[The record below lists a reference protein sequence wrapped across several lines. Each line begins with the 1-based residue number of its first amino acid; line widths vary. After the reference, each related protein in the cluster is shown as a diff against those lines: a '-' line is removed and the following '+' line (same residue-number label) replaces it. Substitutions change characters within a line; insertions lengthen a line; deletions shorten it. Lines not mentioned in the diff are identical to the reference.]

1 MKIINS
7 FVFIF
12 VLLFVFN
19 TNAIKLSEDEKYS
32 IEEKPEWYSIDS
44 NFAVSP
50 GKISDALG
58 WGYYKNEILK
68 DGWGKLYVEMNKFMT
83 PENSSIYYEA
93 TGYLEGYLT
102 WSTTWNYSQAYFQNY
117 MNGTNESDI
126 PTPLVEFLKINYDW
140 MTSTFSNR
148 DESVY
153 DTQVSN
159 VIYQF
164 EGFARGYQQAADSDK
179 QLTTLQ
185 LLLLQYA
192 GDLEDVAG
200 YLEFEMAQNKT
211 EYTNRVKSLKE
222 IETLFA
228 VKGRCSG
235 LVRITPDYGELFI
248 SHTTWGSYFTAGYRI
263 FKRIIIP
270 DPTVPGTEILFA
282 SYAGVL
288 TSDDDFFMIPST
300 EMVIIE
306 TTNDILN
313 TSLYQYV
320 TPNSL
325 LYFVRSI
332 IANRLSNTAQEW
344 TNNFIQYNSGT
355 YSNQWMIVD
364 YKLFTPYQPLQ
375 PNTFW
380 IIEQLPGGFM
390 SADMTD
396 VLALGNWPSFNRPF
410 FPEIYDAMGYSYY
423 EKLYGD
429 IISYD
434 LNPRSKMFRR
444 DVPSVMSLDGM
455 QQIMTQNNYKSDPFS
470 GGFPG
475 NAIAA
480 RYDLGSGP
488 AEPLSWSFIGLHGA
502 IDSKITSYSL
512 LQQNQA
518 IAINGMTVTPDC
530 PPFTWNSNWSTVS
543 AHYGSPETF
552 DFDWISITITDK

>member
-1 MKIINS
+1 
-7 FVFIF
+7 
-12 VLLFVFN
+12 
-19 TNAIKLSEDEKYS
+19 
-32 IEEKPEWYSIDS
+32 
-44 NFAVSP
+44 
-50 GKISDALG
+50 
-58 WGYYKNEILK
+58 
-68 DGWGKLYVEMNKFMT
+68 MNKFMT

-200 YLEFEMAQNKT
+200 YLEYEMAQNKT
-211 EYTNRVKSLKE
+211 EYINRVKSLKE

-270 DPTVPGTEILFA
+270 DPTVPGNEILFA

-355 YSNQWMIVD
+355 YSNQWMIGKV
-364 YKLFTPYQPLQ
+364 YF
-375 PNTFW
+375 
-380 IIEQLPGGFM
+380 
-390 SADMTD
+390 
-396 VLALGNWPSFNRPF
+396 
-410 FPEIYDAMGYSYY
+410 
-423 EKLYGD
+423 
-429 IISYD
+429 
-434 LNPRSKMFRR
+434 LN
-444 DVPSVMSLDGM
+444 
-455 QQIMTQNNYKSDPFS
+455 
-470 GGFPG
+470 
-475 NAIAA
+475 
-480 RYDLGSGP
+480 
-488 AEPLSWSFIGLHGA
+488 
-502 IDSKITSYSL
+502 L
-512 LQQNQA
+512 LLNLK
-518 IAINGMTVTPDC
+518 
-530 PPFTWNSNWSTVS
+530 F
-543 AHYGSPETF
+543 
-552 DFDWISITITDK
+552 